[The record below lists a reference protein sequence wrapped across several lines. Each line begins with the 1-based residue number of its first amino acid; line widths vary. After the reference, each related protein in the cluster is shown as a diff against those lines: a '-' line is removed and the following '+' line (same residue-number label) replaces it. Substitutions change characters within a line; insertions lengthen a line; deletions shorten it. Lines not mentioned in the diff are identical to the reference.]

1 MYKKSGNELKIGIIP
16 EMTGS
21 GQNGGKSHLKYNNRP
36 GGMCKCCSG
45 LSFFIEIIGKI
56 DKIR

>member
-1 MYKKSGNELKIGIIP
+1 
-16 EMTGS
+16 MTGS

-56 DKIR
+56 DKIRS